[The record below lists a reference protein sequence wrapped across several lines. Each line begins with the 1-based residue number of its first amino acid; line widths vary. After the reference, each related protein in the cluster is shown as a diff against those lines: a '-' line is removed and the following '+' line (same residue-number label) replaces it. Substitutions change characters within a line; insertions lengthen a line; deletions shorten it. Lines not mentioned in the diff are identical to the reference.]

1 METLVVL
8 IRTQAERRGETTP
21 QELRGLVEHVG
32 SGRRQPFA
40 GRLEKVDLAWS
51 GPSGRSFDVYR
62 NGTRMAT
69 VEATAY
75 TDNINKRG
83 SGGYSYKV
91 CAAQASVCS
100 NEATVTF

>member
-1 METLVVL
+1 
-8 IRTQAERRGETTP
+8 
-21 QELRGLVEHVG
+21 
-32 SGRRQPFA
+32 
-40 GRLEKVDLAWS
+40 
-51 GPSGRSFDVYR
+51 
-62 NGTRMAT
+62 MAT